1 MFPLCAVLT
10 CALHRVLVS
19 QATDVKSNQQI
30 GARVNTIF
38 TFGPSSTY
46 NLVLIDASRRQKPQI
61 VELYSNILSVP
72 ATASRREQLTPLGV
86 HIVVQSC
93 MRSLTARD
101 FTTSATPGL
110 CSTQLGHQSARP
122 SIFQFNFLLCCGVT
136 PLAAECS
143 SSPSV
148 VLERLA
154 AKVRMTIFVA
164 AAAAEV
170 GLLIVQR

>member
-1 MFPLCAVLT
+1 MTRNPVFPLCAVLT

-19 QATDVKSNQQI
+19 QAMDVKSNQQI
-30 GARVNTIF
+30 SARVDNMF
-38 TFGPSSTY
+38 TFGQSPPC

-61 VELYSNILSVP
+61 LQFYSDILSVP
-72 ATASRREQLTPLGV
+72 ATLSRREQLTPLSV

-101 FTTSATPGL
+101 FTASATPSL

-122 SIFQFNFLLCCGVT
+122 SIWQFNFLLCCGVT

-143 SSPSV
+143 
-148 VLERLA
+148 
-154 AKVRMTIFVA
+154 
-164 AAAAEV
+164 
-170 GLLIVQR
+170 

>member
-1 MFPLCAVLT
+1 MYSLLVS
-10 CALHRVLVS
+10 LHR
-19 QATDVKSNQQI
+19 ATSFTSMRMSKRPNSCIAATKTSNRLILFQHSFRPSDVRPH
-30 GARVNTIF
+30 G
-38 TFGPSSTY
+38 
-46 NLVLIDASRRQKPQI
+46 
-61 VELYSNILSVP
+61 
-72 ATASRREQLTPLGV
+72 QLTPLSV

-101 FTTSATPGL
+101 FTASATPGL
-110 CSTQLGHQSARP
+110 CSTQLRHQSARP
-122 SIFQFNFLLCCGVT
+122 SILQFNFLPCCGVT

-154 AKVRMTIFVA
+154 AKVHMAIFVP

-170 GLLIVQR
+170 VSLIVQR